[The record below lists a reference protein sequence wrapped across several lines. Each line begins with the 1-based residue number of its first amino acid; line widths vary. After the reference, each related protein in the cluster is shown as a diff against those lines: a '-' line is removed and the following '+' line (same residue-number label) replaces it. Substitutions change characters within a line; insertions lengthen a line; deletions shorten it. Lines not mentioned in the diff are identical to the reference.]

1 MPGVGTLGGAAP
13 GENVTL
19 GSDGSEG
26 DAVRGGLA
34 GGRARLGVT
43 GWDEE
48 EASAKIVV
56 GCWNVACWLSER
68 LMGKLGSAEEGC

>member
-34 GGRARLGVT
+34 RGRARLGVT
-43 GWDEE
+43 G
-48 EASAKIVV
+48 
-56 GCWNVACWLSER
+56 WLSER